1 MDINQTVAKNVKK
14 TRESMGVTL
23 DQAAALTGVSR
34 SMLAQIEKGDVNP
47 TITVLWKIA
56 NGYKISFTSLME
68 EKVSSAQII
77 RGNEANPLMEDAG
90 RYINYPVFAYD
101 ENKRFET
108 YRIEIEPS
116 GCLGAQPHLTGTE
129 EYITVFEGSVEITVG
144 QSTFLLENGDSLR
157 FQADECH
164 SYRNPGKR
172 KAALSMIIFYGK

>member
-14 TRESMGVTL
+14 VRESMGVTL

-68 EKVSSAQII
+68 EKANAAQTI
-77 RGNEANPLMEDAG
+77 RAEEAEPLLEDEG
-90 RYINYPVFAYD
+90 RYINYPVFGYD
-101 ENKRFET
+101 EDKGFET
-108 YRIEIEPS
+108 YRIEIKPS
-116 GCLGAQPHLTGTE
+116 GCLAAQPHLKGTE
-129 EYITVFEGSVEITVG
+129 EYITVFDGEVEIKVG
-144 QSTFLLENGDSLR
+144 KDTFMLERGDSLR

-164 SYRNPGKR
+164 SYKNPGK
-172 KAALSMIIFYGK
+172 KKTALSMIIFYGK